1 MSGIVDKCLDTYI
14 LNLQSLKQDDLF
26 NRGTRKQKHS
36 ESIINAIKCVSTVND
51 NKSNKFAFYEHDK
64 FFDEK
69 NQRISLSTIRFI
81 KDAQKFDD
89 CSLMKL
95 LWISNNSYS
104 RYWYS
109 LILFVKEL
117 IIVIKRQINEVVIIN
132 RRNEMGDIF

>member
-1 MSGIVDKCLDTYI
+1 MSAIVDKCLDTYI

-26 NRGTRKQKHS
+26 NRGTRKQKHN

-95 LWISNNSYS
+95 LWISNKSYR

-132 RRNEMGDIF
+132 RRKEMGDIF

>member
-1 MSGIVDKCLDTYI
+1 MSAIVDKCLDRYI

-26 NRGTRKQKHS
+26 NRGTRKQKNS

-64 FFDEK
+64 FVDEK

-117 IIVIKRQINEVVIIN
+117 IIVTKRQINEVVIIN
-132 RRNEMGDIF
+132 RRKEMGDIF

>member
-1 MSGIVDKCLDTYI
+1 MSAIVGKCLDTYI

-36 ESIINAIKCVSTVND
+36 ENIINAIKCVSTVND

-95 LWISNNSYS
+95 LWISNKSYS

-117 IIVIKRQINEVVIIN
+117 IIVTKRQINEVVIIN
-132 RRNEMGDIF
+132 RRKEMGDIF

>member
-1 MSGIVDKCLDTYI
+1 MSAIVDKCLDRYI

-26 NRGTRKQKHS
+26 NRGTRKQKNS
-36 ESIINAIKCVSTVND
+36 ESIINATKCVSTVND

-95 LWISNNSYS
+95 L
-104 RYWYS
+104 
-109 LILFVKEL
+109 
-117 IIVIKRQINEVVIIN
+117 
-132 RRNEMGDIF
+132 